1 MKKNDIQ
8 NNSGNKRKNADITLE
23 DVAKK
28 VGLSHMSVSRALRG
42 APGVSKA
49 TIERIMDVVKEM
61 GYDPAANHAARR
73 MAMKRY
79 DKKVL
84 NQVIALFFPRE
95 LPTSY
100 YYVRLY
106 LGVLDEVE
114 QNNFGLLTHY
124 VNDISDDKLLP
135 PLFMRGEIDGVIML
149 APDRIVPFVHHLRN
163 DTPIHDKPIVTL
175 IEPLAGCSAILT
187 DDFNGGYQA
196 VNHLLDLGHRH
207 ILHSAYKEYTH
218 QQRLRGFKQAFIDR
232 NLDPDK
238 YLHYCYW
245 NNEGVIPPTQ
255 VFISFLR
262 DNPEITG
269 VVAPNDEIAIRMY
282 QVLNKEKIA
291 VPGRISLIGYD
302 DALPFVDKHGEN
314 ILTTI
319 ALPLEDLG
327 REAVRQLIKMLLN
340 NEEENREIILPVALV
355 VRSTTAPPYNQ

>member
-8 NNSGNKRKNADITLE
+8 NNSVNKRKNADITLE

-42 APGVSKA
+42 APGVSKT
-49 TIERIMDVVKEM
+49 TIDRIMAVVKEM

-84 NQVIALFFPRE
+84 NQVIAIFFPRE

-124 VNDISDDKLLP
+124 VNDILDEQQLP

-149 APDRIVPFVHHLRN
+149 VPKRTVPFVQHLRN
-163 DTPIHDKPIVTL
+163 DTLIHDKPIVTL
-175 IEPLAGCSAILT
+175 IEPLEGCSAILT

-196 VNHLLDLGHRH
+196 VNHLLDLGHKH
-207 ILHSAYKEYTH
+207 ILHSSYVEYTY

-245 NNEGVIPPTQ
+245 NNEGLMPPTQ
-255 VFISFLR
+255 VFIDFLR

-282 QVLNKEKIA
+282 QVLNKEDIS

-319 ALPLEDLG
+319 ALPLEELG
-327 REAVRQLIKMLLN
+327 REAVRQLIQMLLK
-340 NEEENREIILPVALV
+340 NEEENRQVVLPVELV
-355 VRSTTAPPYNQ
+355 VRLTTAPPYNK